1 MFQHNFFLYK
11 LISVMFLVYEM
22 GENIYKWRIMPSF
35 QEEMYALY
43 SEEDDSLN
51 RLLVFLFV
59 CF

>member
-1 MFQHNFFLYK
+1 
-11 LISVMFLVYEM
+11 M

-51 RLLVFLFV
+51 RLLFFCLFLDLGNIM
-59 CF
+59 